1 MKARVFVSMALA
13 LVHAHLAAAQTVVTR
28 VRVSDGKGYD
38 ERPLLTPLA
47 NGTYAVVWDRTT
59 GDVPINLQGRVVRP
73 DGTMATPVKKGVLGP
88 PLNQYTS
95 FSAKA
100 LGGTDRLVIAGT
112 RASDTQIITRVYD
125 SKLAAK
131 SPLRASGQTGYDS
144 RLAMAS
150 SGAVLAWNGTNGA
163 VIAPVDTTGVVGD
176 TPLGIDSTSTST
188 FLQPTRVGLAPGGY
202 CVAGLE
208 TKADYSTA
216 RPATIY
222 VPADLSAPGTL
233 SPLRSAFGT
242 GSFYPDAAF
251 LDDTGY
257 SVFGLTTSDSASAGY
272 LRKLKSDGR
281 PTGGAKKFPVS
292 GAGFTAY
299 YRIIPLIGSD
309 RYAVAWYNFGDGLM
323 YVQLRSD
330 KGAVLADAVPVSDNS
345 YSIDDSFVD
354 LAYDAATARLLVV
367 YSEFP
372 AIPITHQ
379 DVMLAV
385 FDVSAVSSRTR

>member
-1 MKARVFVSMALA
+1 MTARILVSMALA
-13 LVHAHLAAAQTVVTR
+13 LVHTHIAAAQTVVTR
-28 VRVSDGKGYD
+28 TRVSDGKGYD
-38 ERPLLTPLA
+38 ERPLFTPLA

-59 GDVPINLQGRVVRP
+59 GDVPISLQGRVVRP

-95 FSAKA
+95 FSASA
-100 LGGTDRLVIAGT
+100 LGGIDRIVISGT
-112 RASDTQIITRVYD
+112 RSSDTQIITRVYD

-144 RLAMAS
+144 HLAMAS
-150 SGAVLAWNGTNGA
+150 SGAVLAWNGPDGA
-163 VIAPVDTTGVVGD
+163 VIAPVGTTGFVGD
-176 TPLGIDSTSTST
+176 TRLGIDSMSTST

-202 CVAGLE
+202 CVAGVE
-208 TKADYSTA
+208 TKSDYSTS

-242 GSFYPDAAF
+242 GTFSPDAAF
-251 LDDTGY
+251 LEDAGY
-257 SVFGLTTSDSASAGY
+257 ALFGLTTSDTASSGY
-272 LRKLKSDGR
+272 IRKLKTDGR

-292 GAGFTAY
+292 SAGFTAY
-299 YRIIPLIGSD
+299 YRIIPLTGSD

-323 YVQLRSD
+323 YLQLRSD
-330 KGAVLADAVPVSDNS
+330 KGAALADPVRISDNS
-345 YSIDDSFVD
+345 YSIDDALVD
-354 LAYDAATARLLVV
+354 LAYDATTSRLLVV

-385 FDVSAVSSRTR
+385 FDVSTVVSRTR